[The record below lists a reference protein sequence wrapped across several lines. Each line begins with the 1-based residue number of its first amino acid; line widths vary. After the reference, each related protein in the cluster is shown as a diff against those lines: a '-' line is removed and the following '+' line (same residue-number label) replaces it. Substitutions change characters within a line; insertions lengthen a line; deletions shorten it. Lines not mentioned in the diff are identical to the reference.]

1 MSKEIDLIIPIGTEL
16 FYTGDNTDYFTK
28 GKGYK
33 IRKHAI
39 EYVIDDN
46 HEGNHHWNESILDTF
61 SITKE
66 ETKPVYTQLMAD
78 NCELPSVGMECMVLN
93 KHFDNAEYE
102 RCTISYKGSFTFIY
116 DSESCKERVGHIDEV
131 TFKPINQRTNKQK
144 LDDALDQFS
153 YKKETWTHMSF
164 TEAVDLGHIPYLE
177 YTGEK

>member
-66 ETKPVYTQLMAD
+66 ETTPIYWKEGDPIKVGDKILVKGKSYTEDFYTKSEILFVGRDVFVYAQEDTDEHECYGVMAEHD
-78 NCELPSVGMECMVLN
+78 
-93 KHFDNAEYE
+93 
-102 RCTISYKGSFTFIY
+102 
-116 DSESCKERVGHIDEV
+116 
-131 TFKPINQRTNKQK
+131 FKPIDSRSDKQK